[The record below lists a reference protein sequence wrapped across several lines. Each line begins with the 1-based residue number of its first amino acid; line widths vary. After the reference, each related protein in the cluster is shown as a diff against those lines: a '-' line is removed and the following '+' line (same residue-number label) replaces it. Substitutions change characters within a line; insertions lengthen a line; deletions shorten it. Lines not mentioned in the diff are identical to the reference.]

1 VNEEERRR
9 RNEELEDEIQSRMKD
24 TADKFSEFLTSA
36 TDDDAKGGEESSNDA
51 AERAAA
57 RERAVIHLLDGLDG
71 VIALHGRPLP
81 GTSSRLGHLVVAPSG
96 VYVLEIR
103 HHRGVVERRRGQ
115 LRVGGRD
122 GAHLLDSMRLR
133 RDVVRQ
139 VLDDDTIPMVVEL
152 CLVDAE
158 WPVLTSRL
166 DFDGIRL
173 TWPKALVK
181 QLGTEGPLTADDVSA
196 LALRLDASL
205 PAA

>member
-1 VNEEERRR
+1 
-9 RNEELEDEIQSRMKD
+9 
-24 TADKFSEFLTSA
+24 
-36 TDDDAKGGEESSNDA
+36 
-51 AERAAA
+51 
-57 RERAVIHLLDGLDG
+57 
-71 VIALHGRPLP
+71 
-81 GTSSRLGHLVVAPSG
+81 
-96 VYVLEIR
+96 
-103 HHRGVVERRRGQ
+103 
-115 LRVGGRD
+115 
-122 GAHLLDSMRLR
+122 MRLR

-139 VLDDDTIPMVVEL
+139 VLDDANVPMIVEL
-152 CLVDAE
+152 CLIDAE